1 MADNNPN
8 NPDSQGEGKDENL
21 NEDQK
26 GSERAYTKAEQ
37 GRNLPLERDRLLEQI
52 EENDENDEKDE
63 SGEVDKRS
71 EDEQSQKK
79 RRRRRRRRKKPKQE
93 NELDEGKTKEE
104 EPKPEPE
111 RESQQEAVEETQEDE
126 QPEVEKPKKK
136 RRRRRRKKKKE
147 NVVADESSEKEDLKV
162 EEVPEPEPEV
172 EQLEPKVEPE
182 VVSDLG
188 EELESK
194 AEAESEIQP
203 ESKPEPE
210 LTVEHAGFTGPD
222 IEVESVDL
230 PEPEPEVEAEPE
242 PEVEAEPELEVE
254 PEPEQEVE
262 LEPEPGV
269 EPEPEPEVE
278 PESELEPEV
287 EPEPE
292 LEVEP
297 ESELEPEV
305 ELEPEPEIEP
315 EPEPEPEVEPEPE
328 PEPEVEPEPFGYPP
342 ESQFESE
349 EPHEPEQ
356 EEDLTPISQP
366 GFENP
371 YDQHQEDSQGFDDQE
386 TFGKPTVSEAE
397 IIPMGDEK
405 IEVLPENGGP
415 EVQQDHE
422 IAESQEETPEEVQKK
437 IDEKKAELGLE
448 EGGLEE
454 KKGIG
459 ESLRSVFAEVSPI
472 LGRVFNL
479 RLFAGIAV
487 IGIIVAG
494 GWWSYSSNFFG
505 LFDGDGG
512 SNGGPTET
520 SDQALMRE
528 YGLITGELFGMNDG
542 SVYDRLS
549 PSIRAADFFG
559 TLSEPAISGETG
571 ISAASFYGELM
582 DEREIDNQFIEYV
595 RSLERLQ
602 NLYSIDVYG
611 LLSQTTERESALTN
625 YIQQLRDAYE
635 DGTRTLAA
643 IRLNIDDLTI
653 SFSSISGQKDTF
665 EVDFFDAL
673 DNLEAERSDALLK
686 SFVDVS
692 QKQVALRARVAA
704 LERLVS
710 FYEIALQKLDERR
723 NAVESNVQALVQGVR
738 VVEVPGAEELDLI
751 IQP

>member
-1 MADNNPN
+1 MIVFVLMADNNPN

-26 GSERAYTKAEQ
+26 GSERSYTKAEQ

-63 SGEVDKRS
+63 SAELDKKS
-71 EDEQSQKK
+71 DDEQPQKK
-79 RRRRRRRRKKPKQE
+79 RRRRRRRKKKPKQE
-93 NELDEGKTKEE
+93 SELDEGKTKEE
-104 EPKPEPE
+104 DSKPEPEPE
-111 RESQQEAVEETQEDE
+111 RETQQETVEQSEKDE
-126 QPEVEKPKKK
+126 QPESEKPKKR
-136 RRRRRRKKKKE
+136 RRRRRRKKKNE
-147 NVVADESSEKEDLKV
+147 NVIFDESSEKEQS
-162 EEVPEPEPEV
+162 
-172 EQLEPKVEPE
+172 EQLEPKVKPE

-188 EELESK
+188 EESEAK
-194 AEAESEIQP
+194 PEAETEIQP
-203 ESKPEPE
+203 DLKPEPE
-210 LTVEHAGFTGPD
+210 LTIEHAGFTGPD

-230 PEPEPEVEAEPE
+230 PEPEVEAESEPE
-242 PEVEAEPELEVE
+242 PEVEPEAEPE
-254 PEPEQEVE
+254 
-262 LEPEPGV
+262 V

-278 PESELEPEV
+278 PEPEPEV

-292 LEVEP
+292 PEVEP
-297 ESELEPEV
+297 EPEPEV
-305 ELEPEPEIEP
+305 EPEPEPEVEP
-315 EPEPEPEVEPEPE
+315 EPEPEVEPEPEPEVEPEPEPEVEPEPE
-328 PEPEVEPEPFGYPP
+328 PEPFGYPP
-342 ESQFESE
+342 QSQFESE
-349 EPHEPEQ
+349 EPDESEQ
-356 EEDLTPISQP
+356 EEDLPLTSQP

-371 YDQHQEDSQGFDDQE
+371 YNQNQEEESQRLDDQE

-397 IIPMGDEK
+397 IIPMGDER

-415 EVQQDHE
+415 EVQHDHE

-479 RLFAGIAV
+479 RLFVGIAV

-505 LFDGDGG
+505 LFDGNSGG
-512 SNGGPTET
+512 NGAPTET
-520 SDQALMRE
+520 SDQELMRE

-704 LERLVS
+704 LERLVN
-710 FYEIALQKLDERR
+710 FYETALQKLDERR